1 LLETE
6 EELEECYAVFTRGT
20 TTDPQRRRKRNGF
33 KQGLE
38 LQRFELPADYKLAMG
53 GIDKKLY
60 DDAKCAPFALSL
72 SLFYFAHPYTSW
84 LLVAC
89 FSS

>member
-1 LLETE
+1 MSLRLRGVWSLLETE

-60 DDAKCAPFALSL
+60 DDLANWCAPFALSL
-72 SLFYFAHPYTSW
+72 SL
-84 LLVAC
+84 
-89 FSS
+89 